1 MGRTHISVMAADEEG
16 PPPDLFVVPSLDD
29 QAYWERF
36 VAVGLHQPEPAPAAT
51 NGSSGYRWVD
61 LTDPA
66 YQIPPAPPTIEGIL
80 YAGRRHVISG
90 PPESTKTLVA
100 YLLLLQALRA
110 DNGVA
115 ILDFEMGP
123 HAAVTLLRELGATDA
138 ELEAV
143 HYTEP
148 DAPPMANDIA
158 RLTGMGVGYVLLDAA
173 AGAYDTTG
181 LDDNS
186 RKDAETFAG
195 HWIRPLWQAGI
206 ATIVI
211 DHVTKNADTR
221 GKFTI
226 GSERKTGQADV
237 HLSLEA
243 LKPLH
248 RGGTGK
254 VKITVH
260 KDRPGH
266 LPRPTLYVIDLAS
279 DEDTHHITWAMR
291 DPHPTD
297 AAEGYFRP
305 TKLMERV
312 SQWLEETGGE
322 WSGHD
327 IEKAVEGKGTG
338 IRSALIALTHEGKI
352 GRDET
357 GRGYKYRHLE
367 AYRERDDLVPTET
380 QYPSGNSDLVPPR
393 PTSSPSRVD
402 DLVPRPL
409 SLDRDEDGIH
419 IRIDVTDEAVQALL
433 DDPEY

>member
-61 LTDPA
+61 LTDPT
-66 YQIPPAPPTIEGIL
+66 YTIPPAPPTIEGIL

-100 YLLLLQALRA
+100 YLLLLQALQA
-110 DNGVA
+110 GEGVA

-123 HAAVTLLRELGATDA
+123 HAAVTLLRELGATDE
-138 ELEAV
+138 ELAHV

-148 DAPPMANDIA
+148 QGPPTSVDVA
-158 RLTGMGVGYVLLDAA
+158 RITGLGVGYVLLDAA
-173 AGAYDTTG
+173 AGAYDATG

-195 HWIRPLWQAGI
+195 AWIRPLWQAGV

-237 HLSLEA
+237 HLSLTA
-243 LKPLH
+243 MKALH
-248 RGGTGK
+248 RGGTGM
-254 VKITVH
+254 VRIDVH

-266 LPRPTLYVIDLAS
+266 LPRPTVYILDLTS
-279 DEDTHHITWAMR
+279 DDRHQITWEFRA
-291 DPHPTD
+291 PIAVEPTTG
-297 AAEGYFRP
+297 EFRH
-305 TKLMERV
+305 TIYMERV
-312 SQWLEETGGE
+312 SKFMEHNPTHAYSKNELEEG
-322 WSGHD
+322 
-327 IEKAVEGKGTG
+327 VEGK
-338 IRSALIALTHEGKI
+338 RDYVRAALNELLADGNVVATQDGKWLRYTLVRPFAPGSPQVRPGEGDTNLAPSPHPLR
-352 GRDET
+352 GGQGE
-357 GRGYKYRHLE
+357 GRGEPGDKNQGAGANPE
-367 AYRERDDLVPTET
+367 
-380 QYPSGNSDLVPPR
+380 SG
-393 PTSSPSRVD
+393 
-402 DLVPRPL
+402 
-409 SLDRDEDGIH
+409 H
-419 IRIDVTDEAVQALL
+419 IDVFDPDLQALL